1 MKLLKFY
8 LFSFFEG
15 FVPVYPVYLIMFTER
30 GFSLMDVSILMMF
43 WALPVVILELPTGF
57 LADLWS
63 KKKMMVIGMV
73 LKALGFFLWLV
84 SGSFL
89 FAVLGFFCWAVQES
103 FCSGSRQA
111 LLYEAVTHENVSI
124 SYEKAAGICSMIEMA
139 GIAFAMITGGILYAY
154 SPTLTLLASSAAAL
168 ISAFIGLS
176 LKEYKNE
183 EAPEEGF
190 KDFFKSIFTLIKTK
204 PALLTI
210 LAASGLAG
218 GAYGLVD
225 EYDGLWAHD
234 NYGVPLVFIGVWS
247 AIRFGVQGLGSF
259 FAERFSFDS
268 ADDKKKKKTVPLL
281 VLAGLVFAS
290 TVFLPPVIGIP
301 LYFLWYGLMALFSVV
316 LEAELQRLVTS
327 DVRSTMLSLSSFIV
341 TLSAFVLAPLF
352 GLVSERFGLGGIIV
366 LTGAV
371 SLLGA
376 VPFIVTLPARPHYK
390 PLP

>member
-8 LFSFFEG
+8 LFSLFEG
-15 FVPVYPVYLIMFTER
+15 FVPIYPVYLILFTER
-30 GFSLMDVSILMMF
+30 GFSLMDVSLLMMF

-57 LADLWS
+57 LADFWS
-63 KKKMMVIGMV
+63 KKKMMVIGMI
-73 LKALGFFLWLV
+73 LKALGFLLWLV
-84 SGSFL
+84 NGSFL

-111 LLYEAVTHENVSI
+111 LLYEAVTHENVHI
-124 SYEKAAGICSMIEMA
+124 SYEKAAGICGMIEMA
-139 GIAFAMITGGILYAY
+139 GIALAMISGSILYAY
-154 SPTLTLLASSAAAL
+154 SPSLTLLASSGAAL
-168 ISAFIGLS
+168 ISALIGLS

-183 EAPEEGF
+183 EKRTEGM
-190 KDFFKSIFTLIKTK
+190 KNFFKSIFNLVKSK
-204 PALLTI
+204 PALIMI

-225 EYDGLWAHD
+225 EYDGLWALD

-247 AIRFGVQGLGSF
+247 AVRFGVQGLGSF
-259 FAERFSFDS
+259 FAEHFSFDS
-268 ADDKKKKKTVPLL
+268 ADNAKKKKTVVLL
-281 VLAGLVFAS
+281 VLAGVVFAS
-290 TVFLPPVIGIP
+290 TVFLPSVIGIP

-352 GLVSERFGLGGIIV
+352 GLASDRFGLGGIIV
-366 LTGAV
+366 VTGAV

-376 VPFIVTLPARPHYK
+376 VPFMAGKDNDHIK
-390 PLP
+390 